1 MNKLISRIKESIESK
16 NYSEAEQL
24 SWDLYKSNNND
35 YTAIK
40 TLGLCLLLQNKFYGS
55 IDMYERVENK
65 AKDDFDVI
73 NNLGHLYLKIEDFQK
88 SEDAALRATT
98 INPSSHLPYVTLLD
112 LNLRKRD
119 FEAAYN
125 FAATLLQKIDFKTL
139 LNNPNITYLVFDA
152 YVASQKKDD
161 ANKLLNYFYNRIFN
175 PEVFY
180 YHSSYEPETINK
192 EIEKK
197 ANELLETASFDNPI
211 TKSKTLGP
219 IHFGLAKLY
228 EKKGN
233 MELSDDHYSK
243 ANNFITD
250 LIRYHPMTNQK
261 MIKNI
266 KNIFSNYEAQQFNF
280 IEHHKQNLIFIIG
293 MPRSGTTLVESII
306 GSSNLAISGG
316 ELRSMYELFKKYYD
330 DEDTDF
336 IETTDPGLVYLDRI
350 KYIRKKQK
358 YFIDKLPGNIYNVG
372 FIKKIFPDAKIIYM
386 KRDPWDNAI
395 SIYKQFYVANIPYSS
410 TFFNTGIIYANHEE
424 IMRFWIKEK
433 NIDILTV
440 TYEDLVKNTKDWAN
454 RIYDYCNIDEKYD
467 SFNRKQF
474 FSRTASK
481 NQVTKDVHTRSIGK
495 SSFENK
501 KDDFLK
507 SLENQ
512 RFFWNKK

>member
-192 EIEKK
+192 EIEK
-197 ANELLETASFDNPI
+197 S
-211 TKSKTLGP
+211 
-219 IHFGLAKLY
+219 
-228 EKKGN
+228 
-233 MELSDDHYSK
+233 
-243 ANNFITD
+243 
-250 LIRYHPMTNQK
+250 Q
-261 MIKNI
+261 
-266 KNIFSNYEAQQFNF
+266 
-280 IEHHKQNLIFIIG
+280 
-293 MPRSGTTLVESII
+293 
-306 GSSNLAISGG
+306 
-316 ELRSMYELFKKYYD
+316 
-330 DEDTDF
+330 
-336 IETTDPGLVYLDRI
+336 
-350 KYIRKKQK
+350 
-358 YFIDKLPGNIYNVG
+358 
-372 FIKKIFPDAKIIYM
+372 
-386 KRDPWDNAI
+386 
-395 SIYKQFYVANIPYSS
+395 
-410 TFFNTGIIYANHEE
+410 
-424 IMRFWIKEK
+424 
-433 NIDILTV
+433 
-440 TYEDLVKNTKDWAN
+440 
-454 RIYDYCNIDEKYD
+454 
-467 SFNRKQF
+467 
-474 FSRTASK
+474 
-481 NQVTKDVHTRSIGK
+481 
-495 SSFENK
+495 
-501 KDDFLK
+501 
-507 SLENQ
+507 
-512 RFFWNKK
+512 

>member
-1 MNKLISRIKESIESK
+1 
-16 NYSEAEQL
+16 
-24 SWDLYKSNNND
+24 
-35 YTAIK
+35 
-40 TLGLCLLLQNKFYGS
+40 
-55 IDMYERVENK
+55 
-65 AKDDFDVI
+65 
-73 NNLGHLYLKIEDFQK
+73 
-88 SEDAALRATT
+88 
-98 INPSSHLPYVTLLD
+98 
-112 LNLRKRD
+112 
-119 FEAAYN
+119 
-125 FAATLLQKIDFKTL
+125 
-139 LNNPNITYLVFDA
+139 
-152 YVASQKKDD
+152 
-161 ANKLLNYFYNRIFN
+161 
-175 PEVFY
+175 
-180 YHSSYEPETINK
+180 
-192 EIEKK
+192 
-197 ANELLETASFDNPI
+197 
-211 TKSKTLGP
+211 
-219 IHFGLAKLY
+219 
-228 EKKGN
+228 
-233 MELSDDHYSK
+233 MELSDEHYSK

-266 KNIFSNYEAQQFNF
+266 QNIFSNYEAQQFNF

-372 FIKKIFPDAKIIYM
+372 FIKKICPDAKIIYM
-386 KRDPWDNAI
+386 KRDPLDNAI

-454 RIYDYCNIDEKYD
+454 RIYDYCKIDEKYD
-467 SFNRKQF
+467 SSNRKQF

-495 SSFENK
+495 I
-501 KDDFLK
+501 FL
-507 SLENQ
+507 
-512 RFFWNKK
+512 